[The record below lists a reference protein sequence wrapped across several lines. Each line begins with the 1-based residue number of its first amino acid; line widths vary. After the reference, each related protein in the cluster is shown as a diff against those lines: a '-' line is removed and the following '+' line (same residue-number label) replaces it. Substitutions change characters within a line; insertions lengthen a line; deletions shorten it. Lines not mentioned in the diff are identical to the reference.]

1 MYRIHVSSVLLSFAY
16 TGCFFVKLL
25 SFKELGNVETY
36 FLIFTQT
43 LSITMSIVVALL
55 FGFHVKYVI

>member
-1 MYRIHVSSVLLSFAY
+1 MYRNHANLVLLSFAY

-25 SFKELGNVETY
+25 SLEELGKVETY
-36 FLIFTQT
+36 FLVFTQT

-55 FGFHVKYVI
+55 FGFHVK